1 MLIAL
6 GVLGDPRQASY
17 RYVAGVVDPKALKS
31 SPASSPD
38 RGSGRSTSKFPLAI
52 SWVAM
57 AIAVKG
63 FVIDRATI
71 VKPIERRVKPKIPRM
86 ASPAL
91 SITL

>member
-1 MLIAL
+1 
-6 GVLGDPRQASY
+6 
-17 RYVAGVVDPKALKS
+17 
-31 SPASSPD
+31 
-38 RGSGRSTSKFPLAI
+38 
-52 SWVAM
+52 M

-71 VKPIERRVKPKIPRM
+71 VKPIERRVKPKIQRM